1 MASFQAKMGRDK
13 MRMRKKNSG
22 SEPFQPDPEQG
33 IPTKLQKTKIIKKHH
48 YDFISM
54 KTGQDRLKVIQKKK
68 LSLRSVPTRP
78 GKGNSKTIA
87 KKCKKLRNIIM
98 ISFHAKTGRD
108 RLRVIPKKKKII
120 IPIHSNPTRNRDFQ
134 KNSKRMQKIK
144 KHHSGFITGRDRLR
158 VTPKK
163 KRISVRSIPTR
174 FGIKN
179 SQKIAK
185 KCKNLK
191 TTLWLYFKPKQC
203 GTC

>member
-1 MASFQAKMGRDK
+1 MASFQ
-13 MRMRKKNSG
+13 
-22 SEPFQPDPEQG
+22 
-33 IPTKLQKTKIIKKHH
+33 
-48 YDFISM
+48 
-54 KTGQDRLKVIQKKK
+54 
-68 LSLRSVPTRP
+68 
-78 GKGNSKTIA
+78 
-87 KKCKKLRNIIM
+87 
-98 ISFHAKTGRD
+98 AKTGRD
-108 RLRVIPKKKKII
+108 RLRVIPKKKKLSFRSI
-120 IPIHSNPTRNRDFQ
+120 PTRLETGI
-134 KNSKRMQKIK
+134 SKKIAKECKKIK

-191 TTLWLYFKPKQC
+191 TTLWLYFKPKRC

>member
-1 MASFQAKMGRDK
+1 MASFQ
-13 MRMRKKNSG
+13 
-22 SEPFQPDPEQG
+22 
-33 IPTKLQKTKIIKKHH
+33 
-48 YDFISM
+48 
-54 KTGQDRLKVIQKKK
+54 
-68 LSLRSVPTRP
+68 
-78 GKGNSKTIA
+78 
-87 KKCKKLRNIIM
+87 
-98 ISFHAKTGRD
+98 AKTGRD

-191 TTLWLYFKPKQC
+191 TTLWLYFKPKRC